1 MIQSNKISRIIDRFI
16 QLTLIAGFPFFLNS
30 CYYDKEELLYGI
42 NKCDTSNV
50 SYNIQ
55 VKTTLNNS
63 CNSCHGGTASSGGGI
78 KLDDYASVQAQVTND
93 KLLGSIQHA
102 AGYFPMPKGAPKLSD
117 CKIAEIRTW
126 IRNGAL
132 NN

>member
-16 QLTLIAGFPFFLNS
+16 QLTLIAGFPLFLNS

-78 KLDDYASVQAQVTND
+78 KLDDYASVQTQVTNG

-102 AGYFPMPKGAPKLSD
+102 AGYSSMPKGAPKLSD